1 MGLGKIFVLHESSVT
16 AIRNCYNLLVVAAVY
31 LLTILGLALLA
42 IGFGEV
48 MDRLAV
54 FVGLDWKTQLLI
66 SYAGRSIFVILI
78 VVSFALALGDVFKLV
93 GYYISEWRSN
103 HEPERPAQ
111 EGDQD

>member
-1 MGLGKIFVLHESSVT
+1 MRVRNTLHESSVT

-48 MDRLAV
+48 RDRLAV

-66 SYAGRSIFVILI
+66 SYAGRSTFVILI
-78 VVSFALALGDVFKLV
+78 VVSFALRKLRNCHALRGENDTRK
-93 GYYISEWRSN
+93 GC
-103 HEPERPAQ
+103 
-111 EGDQD
+111 D